1 MCGLAGFLDASL
13 KDAND
18 QKARISLMTNVI
30 THRGPDDGGTWVD
43 PETGIALGHRRL
55 AILDLSPQGRQPMT
69 SSSGRYVIVFNGE
82 IYNHLALRGELGN
95 SNSLQQSAS
104 SPNGFTGWRG
114 HSDTEVML
122 EAFEQWGVEGALS
135 RFNGMFAFA
144 LWDNHARVLHLAR
157 DRFGEKPLY
166 YGWMGNVFL
175 FGSELKALKAHPAW
189 KGEIDRGA
197 LALYMRHTYIPAP
210 YSIYRGMRKLL
221 PAHVLSIPLSA
232 TTNREIPQPCAYW
245 SAKMIAENG
254 VRHQF
259 TGTEL
264 ELTDS
269 LDNLLHDAVKL
280 RMEADVP
287 LGAFLSGGVDSS
299 TVVALMQNQS
309 SRPVKTFTI
318 GFHENGYNEATHA
331 QAVAKHLGTEHI
343 ELYVSATDAMAVIP
357 QLPDIYDEPFSDSSQ
372 IPTFLVSRLTR
383 QHVTVALSG
392 DGGDELFGGYNRYFW
407 GKDIWNSVGWIPAT
421 VRAGIARGLITVP
434 PKTWN
439 KLFDGIAPMMPTR
452 LRTNLSGDKLHKLA
466 DVLSCSSPEIMYKGL
481 VTFWEPETVV
491 LGAEEPPTALTN
503 QSQQAEIPDFIQRM
517 MFLDQVSYLPDD
529 ILAKID
535 RASMAVSLES
545 RVPLLDH
552 RVAEFA
558 WKLPLDMNIQNGK
571 GKCLLRRVLQRYVP
585 DELIERPKMGFGVP
599 IDDWLR
605 GPLREWAESLLDDT
619 RLKSEGFLNS
629 SVVREKWNEHLLGNR
644 NWSSQLWTV
653 LMFQAWLESQSS

>member
-1 MCGLAGFLDASL
+1 MCGLVGFLDASL

-18 QKARISLMTNVI
+18 QKARLSFMTNVI
-30 THRGPDDGGTWVD
+30 THRGPDDSGAWVD
-43 PETGIALGHRRL
+43 PEAGIALGHRRL
-55 AILDLSPQGRQPMT
+55 AILDLSPQGHQPMT

-82 IYNHLALRGELGN
+82 IYNHLALREELGN
-95 SNSLQQSAS
+95 SNSLQLSAS
-104 SPNGFTGWRG
+104 RDDGVAGWRG

-144 LWDNHARVLHLAR
+144 LWDIHARVLHLAR

-166 YGWMGNVFL
+166 YGWMDNVFL
-175 FGSELKALKAHPAW
+175 FGSELKALKEHPAW

-232 TTNREIPQPCAYW
+232 TTNREIPQPRAYW
-245 SAKMIAENG
+245 SVKTIAENG

-259 TGTEL
+259 AGTEL

-287 LGAFLSGGVDSS
+287 LGAFLSGGIDSS

-318 GFHENGYNEATHA
+318 GFHENGYDEATHA
-331 QAVAKHLGTEHI
+331 KAVAKHLGTEHT
-343 ELYVSATDAMAVIP
+343 ELYVTAAEAMKVIP
-357 QLPDIYDEPFSDSSQ
+357 QLPHIYDEPFSDPSQ
-372 IPTFLVSRLTR
+372 IPTFLVSKMTR
-383 QHVTVALSG
+383 QQVTVALSG

-407 GKDIWNSVGWIPAT
+407 GRDIWNRVGWMPTA
-421 VRAGIARGLITVP
+421 VRGAIARGLITVP
-434 PKTWN
+434 PETWN
-439 KLFDGIAPMMPTR
+439 KLFDGIAPMMPAR
-452 LRTNLSGDKLHKLA
+452 LRTNLSGDKLHKFA
-466 DVLSCSSPEIMYKGL
+466 GVLSCSSPESMYKGL
-481 VTFWEPETVV
+481 VTFWEPESVV
-491 LGAEEPPTALTN
+491 LGADEPPTALTN
-503 QSQQAEIPDFIQRM
+503 QSQQADIPDFIQRM

-529 ILAKID
+529 ILAKVD

-558 WKLPLDMNIQNGK
+558 WKLPSDMNIQNGK
-571 GKCLLRRVLQRYVP
+571 GKCLLRRVLHRYVP

-605 GPLREWAESLLDDT
+605 GPLREWAESLLDET
-619 RLKSEGFLNS
+619 RLKKEGFLNS
-629 SVVREKWNEHLLGNR
+629 SVVREKLNEHLLGSR

-653 LMFQAWLESQSS
+653 LMFQAWLDSQSS

>member
-1 MCGLAGFLDASL
+1 MCGFAGFLDASL

-18 QKARISLMTNVI
+18 QKARLSLMTNVI
-30 THRGPDDGGTWVD
+30 THRGPDDSGAWVD
-43 PETGIALGHRRL
+43 PEAGIALGHRRL
-55 AILDLSPQGRQPMT
+55 AILDLSPQGHQPMT

-82 IYNHLALRGELGN
+82 IYNHLALREELGN
-95 SNSLQQSAS
+95 SNSLQLSAS
-104 SPNGFTGWRG
+104 RDDGVAGWRG

-144 LWDNHARVLHLAR
+144 LWDIHARVLHLAR

-166 YGWMGNVFL
+166 YGWMDNVFL
-175 FGSELKALKAHPAW
+175 FGSELKALKEHPAW

-232 TTNREIPQPCAYW
+232 TTNREIPQPRAYW
-245 SAKMIAENG
+245 SVKTIAENG

-259 TGTEL
+259 AGTEL

-287 LGAFLSGGVDSS
+287 LGAFLSGGIDSS
-299 TVVALMQNQS
+299 TVVALMQNRS

-318 GFHENGYNEATHA
+318 GFHENGYDEATHA
-331 QAVAKHLGTEHI
+331 KAVAKHLGTEHT
-343 ELYVSATDAMAVIP
+343 ELYVTAAEAMKVIP
-357 QLPDIYDEPFSDSSQ
+357 QLPHIYDEPFSDSSQ
-372 IPTFLVSRLTR
+372 IPTFLVSKMTR
-383 QHVTVALSG
+383 QQVTVALSG
-392 DGGDELFGGYNRYFW
+392 DGGDELFGGYNRYFL
-407 GKDIWNSVGWIPAT
+407 GRDIWNRVGWMPTA
-421 VRAGIARGLITVP
+421 VRGAIARGLITVP

-439 KLFDGIAPMMPTR
+439 KLFDGIAPMMPAR

-466 DVLSCSSPEIMYKGL
+466 GVLSCSSPESMYKGL
-481 VTFWEPETVV
+481 VTFWEPESVV
-491 LGAEEPPTALTN
+491 LGADEPPTALTN
-503 QSQQAEIPDFIQRM
+503 QSQQADIPDFIQRM

-529 ILAKID
+529 ILAKVD

-558 WKLPLDMNIQNGK
+558 WKLPSDMNIQNGK
-571 GKCLLRRVLQRYVP
+571 GKCLLRRVLHRYVP

-619 RLKSEGFLNS
+619 RLKKEGFLNS
-629 SVVREKWNEHLLGNR
+629 SVVREKLNEHLLGSR

-653 LMFQAWLESQSS
+653 LMFQAWLDSQSS